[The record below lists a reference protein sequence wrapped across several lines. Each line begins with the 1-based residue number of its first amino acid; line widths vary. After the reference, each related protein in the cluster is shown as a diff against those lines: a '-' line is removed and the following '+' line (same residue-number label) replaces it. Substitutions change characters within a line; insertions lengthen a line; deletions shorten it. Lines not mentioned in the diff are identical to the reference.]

1 MCMCIHIHDIEIDR
15 FPVQLRRK
23 VQQTHI
29 KVGALSVEMVGVF
42 SNVVCDGCGPG
53 FGSPSPPLMA
63 ADQVSVDTLG
73 NLKTG
78 RHRTPQSQV
87 NTTMSQLL
95 EFDDSVVEAAILSSF
110 NSIVIGAR
118 NATGKKNFTH
128 IAKHQDL
135 SCR

>member
-1 MCMCIHIHDIEIDR
+1 ML
-15 FPVQLRRK
+15 VQLRRK
-23 VQQTHI
+23 VQQTR
-29 KVGALSVEMVGVF
+29 KVGALSLEMVGVF

-53 FGSPSPPLMA
+53 FGSLSPPLMA

-78 RHRTPQSQV
+78 RHRTHKSTQQCPSCW
-87 NTTMSQLL
+87 NLMILS
-95 EFDDSVVEAAILSSF
+95 AILSSF

-128 IAKHQDL
+128 YPYCETSRFIM
-135 SCR
+135 